1 MEIYLWSLLAI
12 IAMIGSSICIK
23 KYILNNNIYW
33 FYFSILLYVILSFCY
48 LNLYTNNNNIA
59 LTYTIT
65 NILAIVL
72 FNIIGIVYLN
82 GTCNISII
90 VGLILGIISIFLL
103 TNK

>member
-23 KYILNNNIYW
+23 KSILNNNTNW
-33 FYFSILLYVILSFCY
+33 FYCAIMLAIILVIAYS
-48 LNLYTNNNNIA
+48 NLYNNNNNIA
-59 LTYTIT
+59 MTYTII

-72 FNIIGIVYLN
+72 FNIIGIVYFN
-82 GTCNISII
+82 EICNINVIL
-90 VGLILGIISIFLL
+90 GLIFGIISIFLL